1 VLKSILCICILF
13 AVSASAAAQETSK
26 RNWIKLQLP
35 RLGILI
41 NKTQMKNIRE
51 NIRIVSEYSCETN
64 THKLPSNTGG
74 TLYGYSIGI
83 GIVLADKV
91 ELAYDIVYRES
102 YSGGRTTWS
111 EIGFPSDD
119 YIGYRYNGK
128 DKNLSAVVRFSLEDV
143 PKVFAYFKTG
153 IRFHDNK
160 ISSGADAFGKFHTQ
174 NSMDINNRSYLF
186 GVGFKVSVDI
196 IEWSLEFEYSNSFS
210 KTSLVRSYG
219 LSFALYSIFYHYK
232 NL

>member
-1 VLKSILCICILF
+1 MFKSILCICILF
-13 AVSASAAAQETSK
+13 VVSTSAVAQERSK
-26 RNWIKLQLP
+26 RNWIKCQLP

-41 NKTQMKNIRE
+41 NKTQIKNIPE
-51 NIRIVSEYSCETN
+51 NIRIVSEYNRETN

-83 GIVLADKV
+83 GIILADKV

-111 EIGFPSDD
+111 EIGGFPSDD

-128 DKNLSAVVRFSLEDV
+128 DKNLSAVVRFSLEDI
-143 PKVFAYFKTG
+143 PKVFAYFKAG

-160 ISSGADAFGKFHTQ
+160 ISSGSDAFGEFHTQ
-174 NSMDINNRSYLF
+174 NSMNISNRSYLL
-186 GVGFKVSVDI
+186 GVGFKVSGDI
-196 IEWSLEFEYSNSFS
+196 IEWSFEFEYGNSFS
-210 KTSLVRSYG
+210 KTPLVRSYG
-219 LSFALYSIFYHYK
+219 LNFTFSI
-232 NL
+232 LPL